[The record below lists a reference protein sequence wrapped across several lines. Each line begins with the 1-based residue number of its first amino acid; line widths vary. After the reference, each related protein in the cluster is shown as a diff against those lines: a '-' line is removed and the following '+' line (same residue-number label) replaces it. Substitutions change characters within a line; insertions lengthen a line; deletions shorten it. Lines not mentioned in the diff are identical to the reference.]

1 VAPPTAG
8 PLLDSVRTALRLL
21 RGIGGLLALA
31 ILGSGVT
38 VVRPDEVALVL
49 RFGQLTGRTRVDQ
62 VRGPGLVLAFPYLV
76 DEVVRVPVKRVQET
90 RIDTLTNAVGASGD
104 RLDVTRD
111 GYALTG
117 DHNIVQPEAVL
128 KYQVT
133 DPVTWALRVTT
144 PDAMIRDAVVAAL
157 TRTLGEMAIDPV
169 LGDGRKALAARA
181 LERAQ
186 ARLDADGPW
195 VRLVAL
201 EFTAIRPP
209 APVAQAFDEVQSAF
223 VERKTRVD
231 AARSFREQALPR
243 AAATAEAE
251 VRDAE
256 AAEAALL
263 ATARGAAAA
272 FLAIQAEYRKSP
284 AVVRQRLYRETMEV
298 VFSAVGGR
306 VLVPAGAGT
315 GRLLIPGESG
325 SGPGTA
331 PEGP

>member
-21 RGIGGLLALA
+21 RGIGGLLVLA

-62 VRGPGLVLAFPYLV
+62 VRGPGLLLAFPYLV

-157 TRTLGEMAIDPV
+157 TRTLGDMAIDPV

-263 ATARGAAAA
+263 ATARGAAAG

-325 SGPGTA
+325 SGPSAG